1 MATENDRI
9 VDNQAGSDTNSH
21 HTWIEN
27 IADDLKK
34 VNTEFPLSG
43 GETDEDLDNA
53 LSDEGEKTSFFDDL
67 ESEFPLSGG
76 EVDR

>member
-1 MATENDRI
+1 MATEHNNQNGANDQ
-9 VDNQAGSDTNSH
+9 DPKH
-21 HTWIEN
+21 HTWIDN
-27 IADDLKK
+27 INDDLKK
-34 VNTEFPLSG
+34 VNSEFPLSG

-53 LSDEGEKTSFFDDL
+53 LSDDGEKTSFFDDL